1 MQSKGF
7 IGSSQECS
15 SCGYINGEAVSS
27 VDLAS
32 KHSEKRNQL
41 CKTIMAATFPEM
53 TRTVSFGPMS
63 DNTSRPQSQRSHS
76 VVSIALYNE
85 NGEDDIVEIDEAD
98 DVFQDP
104 VNSRLSSC
112 EFISF
117 AASSENDMRFRRQS
131 IADRV
136 NRRRNTEFAFEFTR
150 VEAAGR
156 AKEFLRLLEEHS
168 RLVHS
173 VQFWSTAAAMQDNA
187 KQFAVKLQLDSQN
200 TAQTE
205 TQSRGVINYSN
216 SSNRLPDKLCHFE
229 AFLENDSSFYSDEE
243 NPELV
248 IGKFNKW

>member
-1 MQSKGF
+1 
-7 IGSSQECS
+7 
-15 SCGYINGEAVSS
+15 
-27 VDLAS
+27 
-32 KHSEKRNQL
+32 
-41 CKTIMAATFPEM
+41 MAATFPEM

-104 VNSRLSSC
+104 VNSRLSS
-112 EFISF
+112 S
-117 AASSENDMRFRRQS
+117 SSENDMRFRRQS

-205 TQSRGVINYSN
+205 TQ
-216 SSNRLPDKLCHFE
+216 
-229 AFLENDSSFYSDEE
+229 
-243 NPELV
+243 
-248 IGKFNKW
+248 